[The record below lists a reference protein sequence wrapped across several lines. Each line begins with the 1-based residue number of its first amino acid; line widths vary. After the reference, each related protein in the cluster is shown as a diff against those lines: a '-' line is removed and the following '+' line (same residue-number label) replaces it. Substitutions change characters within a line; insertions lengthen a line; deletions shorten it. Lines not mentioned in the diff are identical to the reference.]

1 MPTGTVYAITS
12 PNQPRRY
19 IGSTTTSLSQR
30 MREHQTTRKC
40 TSRIIIDAG
49 DATIHPLAYVNHN
62 TREQLEDIE
71 ACCIPLY
78 RASCVNRSMPGAI
91 RRAGGISEYLRRR
104 DAGPKR
110 RAYELRRGQTE
121 TRRASK
127 RASDRLQ
134 RSFTRSCD
142 GLNRVLIN

>member
-12 PNQPRRY
+12 PNYPRRS
-19 IGSTTTSLSQR
+19 IGPTTTSLSQR

-49 DATIHPLAYVNHN
+49 DATIHPLAYVNYN
-62 TREQLEDIE
+62 TREQLEDME
-71 ACCIPLY
+71 AAFIMLY

-91 RRAGGISEYLRRR
+91 RRAGGITEYLQRR

-110 RAYELRRGQTE
+110 RTYELRRGQCE

-127 RASDRLQ
+127 RASDRM
-134 RSFTRSCD
+134 RSSFTRSCD
-142 GLNRVLIN
+142 GLNRVLFN